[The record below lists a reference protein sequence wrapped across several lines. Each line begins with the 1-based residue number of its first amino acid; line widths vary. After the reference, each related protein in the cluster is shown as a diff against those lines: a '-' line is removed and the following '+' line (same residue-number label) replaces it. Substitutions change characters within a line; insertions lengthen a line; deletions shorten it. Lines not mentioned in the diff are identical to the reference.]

1 MRIAL
6 SIVSLRSPKIDS
18 VVRGHVRVN
27 NWLPV
32 FRDPA

>member
-18 VVRGHVRVN
+18 VVRGHVRVDN
-27 NWLPV
+27 N
-32 FRDPA
+32 